1 DRGDEGPGVGLEE
14 VGTHAGDVTHVVTD
28 VVGDHRR
35 VARIVLG
42 DARLDL
48 AHQVGA
54 HVGCLGVDPTTDTG
68 EQGDRGATETYCGDD
83 VDPVLLTEEVVED
96 EEAGGDAEQTEP
108 GDGEAHDRAASEGDG
123 KGSRHAT
130 GAGGLRRAG
139 VRGRCDPHADESG
152 ESGEHRPE
160 HVGD

>member
-1 DRGDEGPGVGLEE
+1 ALQGGGQVNGDLGLDQERDDDLDQHPEYGDGQREAQRLGDERRNGKGQRSVHDRGDDGPRAGLEE
-14 VGTHAGDVTHVVTD
+14 VGAHAGDVTHVVTD

-83 VDPVLLTEEVVED
+83 V
-96 EEAGGDAEQTEP
+96 
-108 GDGEAHDRAASEGDG
+108 
-123 KGSRHAT
+123 
-130 GAGGLRRAG
+130 
-139 VRGRCDPHADESG
+139 
-152 ESGEHRPE
+152 
-160 HVGD
+160 

>member
-1 DRGDEGPGVGLEE
+1 VGCRG
-14 VGTHAGDVTHVVTD
+14 
-28 VVGDHRR
+28 
-35 VARIVLG
+35 VARTTLT
-42 DARLDL
+42 
-48 AHQVGA
+48 
-54 HVGCLGVDPTTDTG
+54 GV
-68 EQGDRGATETYCGDD
+68 QGDRGATETYCGAD
-83 VDPVLLTEEVVED
+83 VEPGSLTEEVVED

-160 HVGD
+160 H